1 MEDRTQ
7 ELAEKP
13 IGRLLWVY
21 ALPAVISQIVAA
33 VYNLCD
39 RIFIGQGVGDLAIAG
54 LAITMPVMNIVHAFG
69 ALVGAGSAARIS
81 IVLGRKDYRW
91 AEKILGNS
99 MLLTF
104 FFGALFVPA
113 VYLFMDPIL
122 NAFGASADT
131 ISYAR
136 EYMVIVMPG
145 MFLTTLTFNLTGLI
159 RATGYPT
166 KAMLILSGGAVLNI
180 ILDPIFIFLLDWGIV
195 GAAWATTISMAVSS
209 VLSVAHF
216 VSKKSFIRFKSHCW
230 QPKLYIFR
238 NITMIGISPFLM
250 NICGAGVIAILNK
263 QLINY
268 GGDLAVGAV
277 GIVNSV
283 SNIMLLMFLGICQGM
298 QPIAGYNYGAGLQHR
313 LKDIYILT
321 VKVCCTVGLVATIL
335 GVFFPQYVLQ
345 LFGPSDEML
354 QIGIVVS
361 HFLMLLF
368 PVIGYTIT
376 NSQFFMAIDK
386 PWISIVTS
394 LSRQLIFLLP
404 MAILVPRLFINIDF
418 INLFHV
424 TPDAA
429 FQNPNGLYGVY
440 AACTTSDLLG
450 GVLAF
455 VLMLTQR
462 KVFRPGYVA
471 PERRPR
477 KEAGPKESDT
487 RDA

>member
-1 MEDRTQ
+1 MQDRTQ

-21 ALPAVISQIVAA
+21 ALPAVVSQIISS

-54 LAITMPVMNIVHAFG
+54 LAITMPIMNIVHAFG
-69 ALVGAGSAARIS
+69 SLVGAGSSARIS

-113 VYLFMDPIL
+113 TYIFMDPIL
-122 NAFGASADT
+122 NAFGASPDT
-131 ISYAR
+131 IAYAR
-136 EYMVIVMPG
+136 EYMLIVMPG

-180 ILDPIFIFLLDWGIV
+180 ALDPLFIFVFDWGIA
-195 GAAWATTISMAVSS
+195 GAAWATTISMAISS
-209 VLSVAHF
+209 FFSIAHF
-216 VSKKSFIRFKSHCW
+216 ISPKSFIRFKAHCW
-230 QPKLYIFR
+230 EPKLYIFR
-238 NITMIGISPFLM
+238 NITVIGISPFLM
-250 NICGAGVIAILNK
+250 NLCGAGVIAILNK
-263 QLINY
+263 QLIVY

-277 GIVNSV
+277 GIVNSY
-283 SNIMLLMFLGICQGM
+283 SNIMLLMILGICQGM
-298 QPIAGYNYGAGLQHR
+298 QPIAGYNYGAGHQHR
-313 LKDIYILT
+313 LKDIYVLT
-321 VKVCCTVGLVATIL
+321 VKVCCLVGLLAAIL
-335 GVFFPQYVLQ
+335 GVFFPQYILK

-361 HFLMLLF
+361 HFLLVMY

-404 MAILVPRLFINIDF
+404 MLYLVPKLFIHIDYVS
-418 INLFHV
+418 LFHIV
-424 TPDAA
+424 PDAA

-440 AACTTSDLLG
+440 ASCTISDLMG

-455 VLMLTQR
+455 ILMLTQR
-462 KVFRPGYVA
+462 KVFQPGYHA

-477 KEAGPKESDT
+477 KEVGPRESDT